1 MPDSV
6 LTSVFIVKCF
16 TYTFYELLQLSLCV
30 FCIAIYQLIQLT
42 KNANCKYTELCASNH
57 TFRKKYSS
65 LNLSKRQR
73 EKSGNMMKMSQFV
86 KMCYAWL
93 GFLMATHGS
102 SCSLHILQ
110 PKMGPHEHFV
120 REGTFLKTVE
130 NWIWYTFDNS
140 QSTKL
145 VKALT
150 K

>member
-1 MPDSV
+1 MSFSFN
-6 LTSVFIVKCF
+6 LFIVKCF
-16 TYTFYELLQLSLCV
+16 TYTFYELLQWSV
-30 FCIAIYQLIQLT
+30 SSCILY
-42 KNANCKYTELCASNH
+42 SH
-57 TFRKKYSS
+57 YSS
-65 LNLSKRQR
+65 NWQKMQTVSTQNCAHQTILS
-73 EKSGNMMKMSQFV
+73 EKSTVHWISRSGKGKKVGTSWKCLNSWRCVMPDWVF
-86 KMCYAWL
+86 Y
-93 GFLMATHGS
+93 LMATHGS

-130 NWIWYTFDNS
+130 NWIWYTSDNI